1 MFHGPVAARTPP
13 PPPRNA
19 TLAVGVAA
27 LVIGFVT
34 GTLVGRESAR
44 GPAANAPAAHGR
56 QADHTGHDHSAGD
69 PSGDHGV
76 ARGHTF
82 TGNVATPPH
91 GPAGHD
97 LAGQVLSGVA
107 CPCGGC
113 GGMDLA
119 VCTCDVA
126 KELHGV
132 VAHLLERGTA
142 GDAVLRDLEGHY
154 GLVLS
159 PETLA
164 RAATVKLASGGAGSP
179 SSTSAPAPTSAGAP
193 GSVPAGDVADF
204 LQGGKAPAQ
213 RPRDVPTSAR
223 GN

>member
-1 MFHGPVAARTPP
+1 MATRTPP
-13 PPPRNA
+13 PAPRNA

-27 LVIGFVT
+27 LVVGFVA

-44 GPAANAPAAHGR
+44 APAATAPAAHGG
-56 QADHTGHDHSAGD
+56 QAGHAHDHAGD
-69 PSGDHGV
+69 APAGAHGV
-76 ARGHTF
+76 TRGHTF
-82 TGNVATPPH
+82 TGDVATPPH

-97 LAGQVLSGVA
+97 LAGQVLSGVT

-119 VCTCDVA
+119 VCECDVA

-154 GLVLS
+154 GLVLT

-164 RAATVKLASGGAGSP
+164 RAANVKLATGGTAAPSP
-179 SSTSAPAPTSAGAP
+179 GAPAPPSHALPAARP
-193 GSVPAGDVADF
+193 GDDVADF
-204 LQGGKAPAQ
+204 LQGGPAPAR